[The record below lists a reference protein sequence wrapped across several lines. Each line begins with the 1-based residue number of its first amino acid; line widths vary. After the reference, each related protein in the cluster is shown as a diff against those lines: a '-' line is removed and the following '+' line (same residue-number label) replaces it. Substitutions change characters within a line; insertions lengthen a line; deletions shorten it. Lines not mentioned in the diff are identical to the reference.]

1 MARSNKTRK
10 SKVSKVEQ
18 AEISAVKALA
28 PAFPHPLVRAAG
40 KVGELGDQP
49 PLRLLSLA
57 LLGAGLWRR
66 KRRLAEAGARMIVA
80 HQIATVL
87 KSRGKDMVDRT
98 RPEALMNGH
107 GYKMEPGDSDD
118 HRLRAFPS
126 GHMAG
131 ALAVARA
138 AAREFPENRVGF
150 YGLAAI
156 IGALQI
162 PRRAHFPT
170 DVLAGALVGLAAERA
185 VHAATE
191 WVRERV
197 AASEPTPLPAP
208 A

>member
-1 MARSNKTRK
+1 MAKSNKNGK
-10 SKVSKVEQ
+10 NSVSAAEK
-18 AEISAVKALA
+18 AEIAAIEALE
-28 PAFPHPLVRAAG
+28 PALRHPMARAAG
-40 KVGELGDQP
+40 KAGELGDQP
-49 PLRLLSLA
+49 PLRMLSLA
-57 LLGAGLWRR
+57 LLAAGFWRR
-66 KRRLAEAGARMIVA
+66 NRRLAEAGARMIVA
-80 HQIATVL
+80 HQLATIL
-87 KSRGKDMVDRT
+87 KSRGKDLVDRT

-107 GYKMEPGDSDD
+107 GYRMEPGRSDD

-131 ALAVARA
+131 AVAVARA
-138 AAREFPENRVGF
+138 VAREYPENRVGF

-170 DVLAGALVGLAAERA
+170 DVLAGALVGLGAERA

-191 WVRERV
+191 WLRDR
-197 AASEPTPLPAP
+197 AASSEPEPLPIP